1 MPKSSQSV
9 TGVAL
14 LADPDMWS
22 SEHLGLD
29 AYLTLLGYEG
39 DRTPTLET
47 LRALQR
53 AHVLTVRWDT
63 LDSFLYREVRLDV
76 PSVQDKLVRRGRGG
90 YCYEHVVLFAA
101 ALEKLG
107 FRFTAVSGRVQ
118 LGADSSDPRPATH
131 AMLIV
136 DLDGTRWL
144 SDVGFGHGPLEPIEL
159 VDGGRSEADPW
170 PLLLRRQDITHGSP
184 GWAVHQRGGG
194 REGPDG
200 WVVRQVFTETP
211 QYPVDYEV
219 GNHFVATHDRSPFV
233 TRPFIQRRGIDRY
246 DTLDALV
253 WTTERPGRD
262 RVTRAV
268 GPHEVPELIDDVFG
282 IRTAPEEAR
291 LLVTRLRELDSARHR
306 PVRTPR

>member
-159 VDGGRSEADPW
+159 VDGGRSEADLW
-170 PLLLRRQDITHGSP
+170 PLLLRRQDISHGSP

-306 PVRTPR
+306 PGRTPR

>member
-101 ALEKLG
+101 ALEKFG

-159 VDGGRSEADPW
+159 VDGGRSEEDPW

-200 WVVRQVFTETP
+200 WVVRQFFTETP

-306 PVRTPR
+306 PGRTPR

>member
-194 REGPDG
+194 REGPDV

-291 LLVTRLRELDSARHR
+291 LLVTRLRELDSTRHR
-306 PVRTPR
+306 PGRTPR

>member
-1 MPKSSQSV
+1 M
-9 TGVAL
+9 
-14 LADPDMWS
+14 
-22 SEHLGLD
+22 
-29 AYLTLLGYEG
+29 
-39 DRTPTLET
+39 
-47 LRALQR
+47 
-53 AHVLTVRWDT
+53 RWDT
-63 LDSFLYREVRLDV
+63 LDSFLYRQVRLDV

-118 LGADSSDPRPATH
+118 LGADSTHPRPATH

-144 SDVGFGHGPLEPIEL
+144 NDIGFGDSPLEPIEL
-159 VDGGRSEADPW
+159 VDGGRSQADPW
-170 PLLLRRQDITHGSP
+170 PCLLHWQDITHGSP
-184 GWAVHQRGGG
+184 GWAVHHRKDDSK
-194 REGPDG
+194 GPEG

-211 QYPVDYEV
+211 QYPVDYAV

-233 TRPFIQRRGIDRY
+233 TRPYIQRRGTDRY

-253 WTTERPGRD
+253 WTTQRPGRD
-262 RVTRAV
+262 PVTETVR
-268 GPHEVPELIDDVFG
+268 PHEVPKLLDDVFG
-282 IRTAPEEAR
+282 IRTDPEEAS

-306 PVRTPR
+306 PDPTPR

>member
-1 MPKSSQSV
+1 
-9 TGVAL
+9 
-14 LADPDMWS
+14 MWS
-22 SEHLGLD
+22 SEHLDLD
-29 AYLTLLGYEG
+29 AYLTHLGYEG

-90 YCYEHVVLFAA
+90 YCYEHVALFAA

-118 LGADSSDPRPATH
+118 LGADSAHPRPATH

-136 DLDGTRWL
+136 DLDGARWL
-144 SDVGFGHGPLEPIEL
+144 SDVGFGHSPLEPIEL
-159 VDGGRSEADPW
+159 VDGGRSEAGPW
-170 PLLLRRQDITHGSP
+170 PYLLRWQDITHGSP
-184 GWAVHQRGGG
+184 GWAVHQRGG
-194 REGPDG
+194 ETDDPDG

-211 QYPVDYEV
+211 QYPVDYAV

-233 TRPFIQRRGIDRY
+233 TRPYIQRQGIDRY

-262 RVTRAV
+262 RVSRTV
-268 GPHEVPELIDDVFG
+268 GPHEVPELLDDVFG
-282 IRTAPEEAR
+282 IRTDPAEAR
-291 LLVTRLRELDSARHR
+291 LLVTRLRELDSAGRCGR
-306 PVRTPR
+306 SSP